1 MTRVPVLKTMKTRK
15 MEVKRALSD
24 SGKKQSLEK
33 KIKDETQIQEQEKNF
48 IFQEYMPFLERKG
61 VNSDGTKA
69 NYLQS
74 LYHLTKESGENIN
87 ELAELSEQRLE
98 DLNNDIVDQIQ
109 ANKFKKQSGGL
120 TKRRKKH
127 FWTTWRRIM
136 EVQNIDVRP
145 YNDYIPETDF
155 SVNDK
160 VVRQADTRPEDIP
173 TPDQVKEFVKKLGE
187 QSEHGCSLRNQ
198 ALIMLLWDKG
208 PRIGEALSLKM
219 KHVSVEGKKVKIN
232 FDNQVTN
239 KRSKDREVLV
249 LQGRKLLKDYIQ
261 KHEMRDQDEALLFP
275 KVKSAEYFSE
285 LSKKPLRRKI
295 HRAAK
300 DISFKTDGEPF
311 HIFRKGYYTSQVAN
325 EWASWEETC
334 SMTGKKDDGTKPE
347 YLKLALQDVN
357 ASTAGKIGADIE
369 IKEED
374 GSSRMDQPPLL
385 PKDCPS
391 CGKKNQ
397 CIQEVCAYCGTELP
411 ESKMPKGGVDD
422 KKEDVKTTVK
432 QSGGMTDQQI
442 ENLVESKID
451 KMKEDFTP

>member
-1 MTRVPVLKTMKTRK
+1 M
-15 MEVKRALSD
+15 SD

-33 KIKDETQIQEQEKNF
+33 KIRDETQIQEQEKNF

-69 NYLQS
+69 NYLQA
-74 LYHLTKESGENIN
+74 LYHLLKQTETDVTQLNDLEEN
-87 ELAELSEQRLE
+87 QLE
-98 DLNNDIVDQIQ
+98 KLNNDIVDQIQ

-232 FDNQVTN
+232 FDKQVTN

-249 LQGRKLLKDYIQ
+249 LQGRKLLKDYIE

-275 KVKSAEYFSE
+275 KVKSGEYFSE

-300 DISFKTDGEPF
+300 DINFKTDGEPF
-311 HIFRKGYYTSQVAN
+311 HIFRKGYYTSQVMN

-334 SMTGKKDDGTKPE
+334 SVTGKKDDGTKPE

-385 PKDCPS
+385 PKDCSS

-397 CIQEVCAYCGTELP
+397 CIQEVCAYCGSELP
-411 ESKMPKGGVDD
+411 ESKMPKNINDQDEKEQAKTVAKELGGVT
-422 KKEDVKTTVK
+422 E
-432 QSGGMTDQQI
+432 QQL
-442 ENLVESKID
+442 ENLVENMINKQ
-451 KMKEDFTP
+451 MEDEN